1 MNNTQFFID
10 NVPLFIPLIVL
21 QMALMVTAVIHV
33 LKHPNYRFGN
43 KALWLVIVIVLQIVG
58 PVIYF
63 VFGRGD
69 SE

>member
-1 MNNTQFFID
+1 VNNTEFFL
-10 NVPLFIPLIVL
+10 NNLPLFLPLIVL
-21 QMALMVTAVIHV
+21 QFGLMVTALIHV

-43 KALWLVIVIVLQIVG
+43 KALWVVVVVLFQIVG

-69 SE
+69 EE